1 MAGNLVNLSGKVAII
16 TGAAR
21 GQGAAEGRLFASLGA
36 RVVLTDVLVD
46 EGQRVADAIGAAA
59 RFVRHDV
66 GNESDWRAM
75 VDTALNEFGRVD
87 VLVNNAAIC
96 DVHQLVE
103 QTVDGFE
110 RMLRVNLVGAFL
122 GIQAVVE
129 PMKSV
134 GGGSIVNVSSQ
145 AGLQGLSGYS
155 AYGASK
161 WGLRGMSK
169 VAAIELGPFGI
180 RVNSVYPGMIDTPM
194 IAHLDV
200 TREMGGH
207 PGAPLTRVGAPEE
220 VADVVAFLAS
230 DASSYVTGAE
240 LAVDGGASA
249 GRIPVTTPARAVTTP
264 ASARG
269 KDYRRLTVT
278 P

>member
-1 MAGNLVNLSGKVAII
+1 MVPNVVDLSGKVAII

-21 GQGAAEGRLFASLGA
+21 GQGAAEATLFASLGA

-46 EGQRVADAIGAAA
+46 EGQQVAASIGAAA

-66 GNESDWRAM
+66 ADESDWRAT
-75 VDTALNEFGRVD
+75 VDTAVSEFGRVD

-96 DVHQLVE
+96 DVHPLVE

-110 RMLRVNLVGAFL
+110 RMLRVNLVGSFL

-134 GGGSIVNVSSQ
+134 GGGSIVNISSQ

-161 WGLRGMSK
+161 WGLRGVSK
-169 VAAIELGPFGI
+169 VAAIELGPYGI

-200 TREMGGH
+200 SREIGGH

-220 VADVVAFLAS
+220 VAEVVAFLAS

-249 GRIPVTTPARAVTTP
+249 GRIPVA

-269 KDYRRLTVT
+269 R
-278 P
+278 

>member
-1 MAGNLVNLSGKVAII
+1 MGVTRALVDLSDKVAII

-21 GQGAAEGRLFASLGA
+21 GQGAAEARLFASLGA
-36 RVVLTDVLVD
+36 RVVLTDVLAD
-46 EGQRVADAIGAAA
+46 EGQRVAASIGAPA

-66 GNESDWRAM
+66 GSESGWAAT
-75 VDTALNEFGRVD
+75 VDTAITEFGSVD

-96 DVHQLVE
+96 HVHPLVD
-103 QTVDGFE
+103 QRVDGFE
-110 RMLRVNLVGAFL
+110 RMLRVNLIGAFL

-129 PMKSV
+129 PMKDA
-134 GGGSIVNVSSQ
+134 GGGSIINVSSQ

-161 WGLRGMSK
+161 WGLRGMSR
-169 VAAIELGPFGI
+169 VAAIELGAFGI

-194 IAHLDV
+194 IAHLAV
-200 TREMGGH
+200 KRGPGGH
-207 PGAPLTRVGAPEE
+207 PGAPLNRVGTPDE

-230 DASSYVTGAE
+230 DASSYISGAE

-249 GRIPVTTPARAVTTP
+249 GRFPIPATA
-264 ASARG
+264 
-269 KDYRRLTVT
+269 D
-278 P
+278 